1 MGSIVSIDAGTT
13 SVRTML
19 FGRRGEVLAV
29 AQRPIRQIYPSPGMV
44 EHDPAEIWEACRTTV
59 REAMSRRPDGAD
71 PIALAVANQRE
82 TAVMWDRFTGRPL
95 CNAIVWQ
102 DRRTAPFC
110 DELKDRGLD
119 DEVFG
124 RTGLHIDPY
133 FTGTK
138 IRWMLDNVP
147 GAKEAADSGRAIAGT
162 VDSWL
167 IWNLTGG
174 RVHATDRSNASRTM
188 LFDLRGLDWDQD
200 LLDIVGVPRRM
211 LPDPEPTGHVFGT
224 TDPDSIGA
232 EIPIAASMGDQQA
245 ALLGQL
251 CLDEGDVKITF
262 GTGGF
267 LLMNIGSS
275 PKLSR
280 NGLLTTV
287 ARSAGGRTT
296 YAVEGSIY
304 IAGAAIQ
311 WLRDELQI
319 VEASAETERMA
330 RSVPDTGGC
339 TIVPAFTGL
348 GAPHWDQGARGAIMG
363 LTRGTNRNHL
373 ARAALE
379 SVALQACDVIGAMA
393 ADAGRLPSSVKVD
406 GGASANGFLCE
417 FLADMVG
424 TRVLRPK
431 VLESTALGAAYE
443 AGLTAG
449 FWNGIDDLR
458 SNWVLDREFDPS
470 MTEKERSDR
479 LSKWEKAIRC
489 AKIWSSICNRGRRVY
504 RFGVNN
510 MYRFHIL
517 YTL

>member
-1 MGSIVSIDAGTT
+1 M
-13 SVRTML
+13 
-19 FGRRGEVLAV
+19 
-29 AQRPIRQIYPSPGMV
+29 
-44 EHDPAEIWEACRTTV
+44 
-59 REAMSRRPDGAD
+59 
-71 PIALAVANQRE
+71 
-82 TAVMWDRFTGRPL
+82 
-95 CNAIVWQ
+95 
-102 DRRTAPFC
+102 
-110 DELKDRGLD
+110 
-119 DEVFG
+119 
-124 RTGLHIDPY
+124 
-133 FTGTK
+133 
-138 IRWMLDNVP
+138 
-147 GAKEAADSGRAIAGT
+147 
-162 VDSWL
+162 
-167 IWNLTGG
+167 
-174 RVHATDRSNASRTM
+174 
-188 LFDLRGLDWDQD
+188 
-200 LLDIVGVPRRM
+200 
-211 LPDPEPTGHVFGT
+211 
-224 TDPDSIGA
+224 
-232 EIPIAASMGDQQA
+232 
-245 ALLGQL
+245 
-251 CLDEGDVKITF
+251 
-262 GTGGF
+262 
-267 LLMNIGSS
+267 
-275 PKLSR
+275 
-280 NGLLTTV
+280 
-287 ARSAGGRTT
+287 
-296 YAVEGSIY
+296 
-304 IAGAAIQ
+304 
-311 WLRDELQI
+311 
-319 VEASAETERMA
+319 
-330 RSVPDTGGC
+330 
-339 TIVPAFTGL
+339 

-479 LSKWEKAIRC
+479 LSQWEKAIRC

>member
-1 MGSIVSIDAGTT
+1 MESIVSIDAGTT

-19 FGRRGEVLAV
+19 FGHRGEVLAV
-29 AQRPIRQIYPSPGMV
+29 SQRPIRQIYPSPGMV
-44 EHDPAEIWEACRTTV
+44 EHDPVEIWEACRTTV

-82 TAVMWDRFTGRPL
+82 TAVLWDRFTGRPL
-95 CNAIVWQ
+95 YNAIVWQ
-102 DRRTAPFC
+102 DRRTASFC
-110 DELKDRGLD
+110 DALKEEGLD
-119 DEVFG
+119 DEVFM

-162 VDSWL
+162 IDSWL

-188 LFDLRGLDWDQD
+188 MFDLKGLDWDGD
-200 LLDIVGVPRRM
+200 LLDIVGVPRSL
-211 LPDPEPTGHVFGT
+211 LPDAEPTGHVFGT
-224 TDPDSIGA
+224 TDADAIGA

-251 CLDEGDVKITF
+251 CLGEGDVKITF

-267 LLMNIGSS
+267 LLMNVGES

-363 LTRGTNRNHL
+363 LTRGINRNHL

-449 FWNGIDDLR
+449 FWNGVDDLS
-458 SNWVLDREFDPS
+458 SNWMLDREFDPS
-470 MTEKERSDR
+470 MTENKRSDR
-479 LSKWEKAIRC
+479 LSEWEKAIRC
-489 AKIWSSICNRGRRVY
+489 AKIWSSICNKGRRVY
-504 RFGVNN
+504 
-510 MYRFHIL
+510 
-517 YTL
+517 